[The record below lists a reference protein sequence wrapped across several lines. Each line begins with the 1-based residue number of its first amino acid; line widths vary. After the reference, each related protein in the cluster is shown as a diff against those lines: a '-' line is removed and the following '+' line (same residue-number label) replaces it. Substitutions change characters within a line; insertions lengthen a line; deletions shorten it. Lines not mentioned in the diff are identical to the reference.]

1 MSNLGIVEKNG
12 KFVVTKNGQP
22 INLPSSSGSSIVTV
36 FDTKSDA
43 ERYLGILKNL
53 TKVKWWKNLPTLVT
67 I

>member
-1 MSNLGIVEKNG
+1 MTSYGVVEQKG

-22 INLPSSSGSSIVTV
+22 IHLPSSSGSSIVTI

-53 TKVKWWKNLPTLVT
+53 TKSK
-67 I
+67 

>member
-1 MSNLGIVEKNG
+1 MTFGIVQQDG

-22 INLPSSSGSSIVTV
+22 IHLPSSGGSSIVTV

-53 TKVKWWKNLPTLVT
+53 TKSK
-67 I
+67 

>member
-1 MSNLGIVEKNG
+1 MLMTSYGVVEQNG

-53 TKVKWWKNLPTLVT
+53 TKSKR
-67 I
+67 

>member
-12 KFVVTKNGQP
+12 KFIVVKNGQP

-36 FDTKSDA
+36 FDTKCDA

-53 TKVKWWKNLPTLVT
+53 TKVK
-67 I
+67 

>member
-1 MSNLGIVEKNG
+1 MTSYGVVEQKG

-53 TKVKWWKNLPTLVT
+53 TKAK
-67 I
+67 